1 MKVYHT
7 LNFGTYNSAAF
18 FLDQRLPITDVKC
31 YKGAYQFYVGDDMVA
46 FYNETDGT
54 LQEYVNLNS
63 NNRCYGKLW

>member
-18 FLDQRLPITDVKC
+18 FLDQRLPITDVK
-31 YKGAYQFYVGDDMVA
+31 YYGDAWQFYVGDQMVA
-46 FYNETDGT
+46 FYNEPDGT
-54 LQEYVNLNS
+54 LQVYVDLNS

>member
-18 FLDQRLPITDVKC
+18 FIDQRLPITDVKC
-31 YKGAYQFYVGDDMVA
+31 YKGVYQFYVKDQMVA
-46 FYNETDGT
+46 FYNESDGT
-54 LQEYVNLNS
+54 LQVYVDLNS